1 MSSNFD
7 RESTGGALN
16 ATGPVSITFQGGF
29 MSFTKFPSQ
38 VRQAVLNRELS
49 LRQLD
54 VYLCLS
60 AHCDFRT
67 GDVYQW
73 VSMSF
78 VAGEVNCNKSTV
90 SRVVKHLRKLGLLVG
105 GTGLHGTLVG
115 FASRPY
121 KSAEDT
127 RQKSARQKAVQSAV
141 QSGHQI
147 PDVDATRRV
156 IEELQSAASGHQE
169 LQSPASARNG
179 SERVGDDNF
188 DSEEDKASFA
198 STLARVTSKYSG

>member
-1 MSSNFD
+1 
-7 RESTGGALN
+7 
-16 ATGPVSITFQGGF
+16 
-29 MSFTKFPSQ
+29 MSFTKFPVQ
-38 VRQAVLNRELS
+38 VRQAILNRELS

-90 SRVVKHLRKLGLLVG
+90 SRVVKHLRKLGLLVN

-127 RQKSARQKAVQSAV
+127 RQKAARQKAVQSA
-141 QSGHQI
+141 SGHQI

-156 IEELQSAASGHQE
+156 IKE
-169 LQSPASARNG
+169 LQSPAPARNG
-179 SERVGDDNF
+179 SERVGNDNF
-188 DSEEDKASFA
+188 DSKEDKAVFED
-198 STLARVTSKYSG
+198 TLARINSKYSG

>member
-1 MSSNFD
+1 
-7 RESTGGALN
+7 
-16 ATGPVSITFQGGF
+16 

-90 SRVVKHLRKLGLLVG
+90 SRVVKHLRKLGLLVN

-121 KSAEDT
+121 KSAADT
-127 RQKSARQKAVQSAV
+127 RQKSARQKAVQKAV
-141 QSGHQI
+141 QSASGHQI

-156 IEELQSAASGHQE
+156 IKE
-169 LQSPASARNG
+169 LQSPAPARNG
-179 SERVGDDNF
+179 SERVGNDNF
-188 DSEEDKASFA
+188 DSKEDKASFA
-198 STLARVTSKYSG
+198 STLARVTSKYS